1 MVGDCFAV
9 DVGED
14 HIAEL
19 WWEIEEGGRAD
30 VGIVHSILVNCG
42 IVSLLLSVRQCH
54 VSEDGHR
61 S

>member
-1 MVGDCFAV
+1 
-9 DVGED
+9 
-14 HIAEL
+14 
-19 WWEIEEGGRAD
+19 
-30 VGIVHSILVNCG
+30 VNCG